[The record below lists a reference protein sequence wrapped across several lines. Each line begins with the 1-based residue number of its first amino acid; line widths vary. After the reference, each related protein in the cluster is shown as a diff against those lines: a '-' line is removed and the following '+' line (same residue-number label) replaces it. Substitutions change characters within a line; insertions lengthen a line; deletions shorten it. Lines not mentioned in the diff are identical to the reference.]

1 MMDWRIRVTGC
12 VALSGAIHGVGDGLQ
27 VSEGQ
32 GVLP

>member
-1 MMDWRIRVTGC
+1 MDWRIRVTGC
-12 VALSGAIHGVGDGLQ
+12 VALYGVIQGVGDGLQ